1 MFAPLKLA
9 QASLEQIKDFKENL
23 PVIHILCNP
32 GLRPRH
38 WQKVSEDHHHIPPQ
52 CSLSHSLTRCQ
63 KSLGS
68 HIAPDSGSSLRKML
82 KSQGFEETRALK
94 LILTLEGETFL
105 NRQIMFG

>member
-1 MFAPLKLA
+1 MSECGCVCVQSSNVTNWCVQVRRTSTTGKEDTVFAPLKLA

-68 HIAPDSGSSLRKML
+68 ILL
-82 KSQGFEETRALK
+82 
-94 LILTLEGETFL
+94 LTLAPL
-105 NRQIMFG
+105 